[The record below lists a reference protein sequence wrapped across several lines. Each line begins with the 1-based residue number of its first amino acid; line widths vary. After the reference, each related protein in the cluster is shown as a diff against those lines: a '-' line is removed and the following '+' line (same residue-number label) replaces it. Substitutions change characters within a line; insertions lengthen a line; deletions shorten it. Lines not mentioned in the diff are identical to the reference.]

1 MTKNEPSS
9 RRFLPQFL
17 AHPGKV
23 GAVSPS
29 SQRLA
34 RRMVEW
40 IDWGEVSA
48 VVEYGPGT
56 GIFTERILS
65 EIEPGTRF
73 FGIELNPNFFA
84 AVQRRFPGVQFY
96 NDSVENVETLC
107 GRHGIEGVDAIV
119 SGLPWASFSEDAQ
132 TKYMEATMRVLRP
145 GGQFVT
151 FAYLQGLA
159 LPAGRRFKTK
169 LHELF
174 SSVEYSATVWLNLPP
189 AFVYRCRR

>member
-1 MTKNEPSS
+1 MTKNVPSS
-9 RRFLPQFL
+9 LRFLPQFL
-17 AHPGKV
+17 AHPGVV
-23 GAVSPS
+23 GAVAPS

-40 IDWGEVSA
+40 IDWGGVSA

-73 FGIELNPNFFA
+73 FGIEMNPNFFA
-84 AVQRRFPGVQFY
+84 GVQRRFPGVQFY

-107 GRHGIEGVDAIV
+107 ERQGIEGVDAIV
-119 SGLPWASFSEDAQ
+119 CGLPWASFSEDAQ
-132 TKYMEATMRVLRP
+132 AKCMDATMRVLRP

-151 FAYLQGLA
+151 FAYSHGLA
-159 LPAGRRFKTK
+159 LPAGRRFKRK

-174 SSVEYSATVWLNLPP
+174 GSVEYSATVWLNLPP